1 MDIIENLIAQAPVL
15 IRIGQEVGITIIL
28 KENIQEGENNGR
40 SIKK

>member
-1 MDIIENLIAQAPVL
+1 VGIIENLIVLVPVL